1 METNRVLIMERKPR
15 KKQVV
20 KPRKKQPPLRSLP
33 LVTGQVSEELG
44 ITISKEF
51 IMRKL
56 KVRPLLDTRVG
67 AYWDDINLI
76 KARLGEYFTKASKL

>member
-1 METNRVLIMERKPR
+1 MNKRTP
-15 KKQVV
+15 
-20 KPRKKQPPLRSLP
+20 SLKSVP

-51 IMRKL
+51 IIRKL
-56 KVRPLLDTRVG
+56 RVKPLLNTKTS

-76 KARLGEYFTKASKL
+76 KAKLGEYFTKASKL

>member
-1 METNRVLIMERKPR
+1 MVRKPQKKQVTKPR
-15 KKQVV
+15 KKH
-20 KPRKKQPPLRSLP
+20 PALRNLP

-56 KVRPLLDTRVG
+56 KVKPLLDTKVG

-76 KARLGEYFTKASKL
+76 KARLGDYFTKASKL

>member
-1 METNRVLIMERKPR
+1 MAFGKKPAKKTVRKTVR
-15 KKQVV
+15 KSVHQLKG
-20 KPRKKQPPLRSLP
+20 LP

-51 IMRKL
+51 IIRKL
-56 KVRPLLDTRVG
+56 KVKPFLVTKNS

-76 KARLGEYFTKASKL
+76 KARLGDYFTKASQL

>member
-1 METNRVLIMERKPR
+1 MIKKPKVLKS
-15 KKQVV
+15 V
-20 KPRKKQPPLRSLP
+20 P

-51 IMRKL
+51 IIRKL
-56 KVRPLLDTRVG
+56 KVKPFLITKNS

-76 KARLGEYFTKASKL
+76 KARLGAYFTKASKL

>member
-1 METNRVLIMERKPR
+1 MDVKEKIM
-15 KKQVV
+15 
-20 KPRKKQPPLRSLP
+20 RKKQPVLKSVPM
-33 LVTGQVSEELG
+33 VTGQVSEELG

-51 IMRKL
+51 IIRKL
-56 KVRPLLDTRVG
+56 RIKPLLDTKTS

>member
-1 METNRVLIMERKPR
+1 MN
-15 KKQVV
+15 
-20 KPRKKQPPLRSLP
+20 KKQPALKTLP
-33 LVTGQVSEELG
+33 MATGVVSEELG

-56 KVRPLLDTRVG
+56 KVKPYLSAKNC

-76 KARLGEYFTKASKL
+76 KARLGDYFTKASKL